1 VETTKAANIN
11 KVGVDGLLNC
21 IEAFQEHLV
30 KQGGLFVGIS
40 SFSALTPPVAEP
52 RVAYPATKAYL
63 DMTLRCLR
71 NLWRGRCR
79 VVTVHLGH
87 LGDKSGAG
95 LKRLLSVDYK
105 TAAKKIISEI
115 RADKAP
121 DEINYPFLYCVA
133 YKRILSV
140 IPDKAYFLIS
150 RLLSKRNAT

>member
-1 VETTKAANIN
+1 L
-11 KVGVDGLLNC
+11 GL
-21 IEAFQEHLV
+21 
-30 KQGGLFVGIS
+30 
-40 SFSALTPPVAEP
+40 P
-52 RVAYPATKAYL
+52 RPWL
-63 DMTLRCLR
+63 CLR
-71 NLWRGRCR
+71 G
-79 VVTVHLGH
+79 HLGH

-133 YKRILSV
+133 YKRILSL